1 MTDISELPL
10 GRGSG
15 VVVANEDDS
24 VDVVGVTLG
33 GSNQWKQAFGRE
45 AHVAVGSDAKHA
57 GKDSILIMT
66 LLREPVYFNPRK
78 HCWPRRLCFSR
89 VAKMH
94 FHI

>member
-33 GSNQWKQAFGRE
+33 GSNQ
-45 AHVAVGSDAKHA
+45 
-57 GKDSILIMT
+57 
-66 LLREPVYFNPRK
+66 
-78 HCWPRRLCFSR
+78 
-89 VAKMH
+89 
-94 FHI
+94 